1 MPMQIKRL
9 SGPDNFASADTAEQ
23 LYIVPDN
30 SDFTTTTVIKEIV
43 LCNTAASS
51 ATVTLWLKPKNVTVA
66 TDHIFINALTLA
78 ANETVTLSTS
88 LVLTNDGT
96 GSNQSTPSSPNE
108 TNSDTIRGKA
118 SATTV
123 NYMINGY
130 EEY

>member
-1 MPMQIKRL
+1 MALQMKRL
-9 SGPDNFASADTAEQ
+9 SGPENFAVADTAED
-23 LYIVPDN
+23 LYTVPRN
-30 SDFTTTTVIKEIV
+30 TGYTTTTVIKEIV

-66 TDHIFINALTLA
+66 TDHIFINSLTLA

-88 LVLTNDGT
+88 LVLTN
-96 GSNQSTPSSPNE
+96 
-108 TNSDTIRGKA
+108 SDNTAGDTYSDKIRGKA
-118 SATTV
+118 STTTV